1 MIKPNVKLSKF
12 VSPVRYE
19 LMLRPDFSG
28 FTFLGEETIAMQIDK
43 PVKEITLH
51 SVGLE
56 IEEAEITSG
65 KFSEA
70 GEVSYQEKEE
80 TVTLG
85 FQKKLPVGKA
95 QLRLK
100 FKGILADNLKGFYRS
115 KFEIDGVEKFLA
127 TTQFE
132 STDARRAFPCFDEP
146 SQKCIFDISLIVPS
160 EMEAISNTLPEIV
173 SQHEGGFKV
182 VKFAPTPKMSTYLL
196 AFIIGDLEYI
206 EANSKNGVLV
216 RIFTTPGK
224 LKQAEFALE
233 VAIKCLDFYENYFGI
248 KYPVTVLDLIAI
260 PDFSAGAMEN
270 WGAVTYRE
278 TALLIDPEKS
288 SSANR
293 QQVAVVIAHELAHQW
308 FGNLVT
314 MEWWTHLWLNEGF
327 ASYIEYLAV
336 DHIFPEWQMW
346 TQFLTED
353 HGRALELDG
362 LANTHPVEIEVV
374 HPDEISEIFDAVSYS
389 KGSSIIRM
397 LAEFLGQKVFRDGL
411 RHYLKRHQYANAK
424 TEDLWNALEEV
435 SGQNV
440 AKIMHNWT
448 SKPGYPLISV
458 KAKGKREKF
467 ELTQKRYFSSP
478 ISSKKSNDKTIWSI
492 PLKVMSNGLGVD
504 GSEFLMDKKTLTIP
518 GGESWVKLNFGET
531 SFIRVDYSK
540 ELLLKLGQ
548 ALEEGALGPLDRF
561 GLIRDGFDL
570 SEAGFNSTDEA
581 LKLALNY
588 KAEDNYTVWLEL
600 AGKLNKVANLISEEP
615 YFEDFEKYARTIFA
629 DIAGKV
635 GWEKVEG
642 EGHTDSLLRALAL
655 YSFGSYGDQET
666 IKKAQLL
673 FDKYIQTV
681 IPSKEGIQL
690 KPPPDD
696 SNLDSRLH
704 GNDAISSDL
713 RGVVYNLVAENGGEK
728 EYSQLLA
735 LYKKETLQQERD
747 RIARAL
753 SLFKSKTLLKKTLD
767 FALSKD
773 VRSQD
778 AIFVLGSVWRNPKG
792 KDITWEFVQKNWK
805 VLKERY
811 SGGHFLIPRLIQSAA
826 VFTTKENAVE
836 LEKFFKQ
843 NPAPEA
849 QRAIKQVLEQIYSN
863 ANWLKRDSKQILS
876 FLGRYGSN

>member
-206 EANSKNGVLV
+206 EANIKNGVLV

-248 KYPVTVLDLIAI
+248 KYPLPVLDLIAI

-293 QQVAVVIAHELAHQW
+293 QRVVVVIAHELAHQW

-346 TQFLTED
+346 SQFLTED

-374 HPDEISEIFDAVSYS
+374 HPSEISEIFDAVSYS

-397 LAEFLGQKVFRDGL
+397 LTEYLGPKVFRDGL
-411 RHYLKRHQYANAK
+411 RHYLKRHQYANAR
-424 TEDLWNALEEV
+424 TEDLWNALGEV

-440 AKIMHNWT
+440 AIIMHNWT
-448 SKPGYPLISV
+448 SMPGYPLVRV
-458 KAKGKREKF
+458 KRKGGRGKLEI
-467 ELTQKRYFSSP
+467 TQERFFSSP
-478 ISSKKSNDKTIWSI
+478 ISASKAKDKTLWSI
-492 PLKVMSNGLGVD
+492 PLKVMGDGLGVD
-504 GSEFLMDKKTLTIP
+504 GSEFLMDKKSMTIP
-518 GGESWVKLNFGET
+518 ASGGWLKLNAGEV
-531 SFIRVDYSK
+531 SLLRVDYSK

-548 ALEEGALGPLDRF
+548 ALSQGELGVLDRF
-561 GLIRDGFDL
+561 GLIRDAFDL

-588 KAEDNYTVWLEL
+588 KSESNYTVWSEL
-600 AGKLNKVANLISEEP
+600 AGKLNKVANLISDEP
-615 YFEDFEKYARTIFA
+615 FYNDFEKNARSIFVE
-629 DIAGKV
+629 ITGKV
-635 GWEKVEG
+635 GWEKKDG

-655 YSFGSYGDQET
+655 YSFGSYGDPET
-666 IKKAQLL
+666 IKKAQDM
-673 FDKYIQTV
+673 FNSGKID
-681 IPSKEGIQL
+681 P
-690 KPPPDD
+690 
-696 SNLDSRLH
+696 
-704 GNDAISSDL
+704 DL

-728 EYSQLLA
+728 EYAQLLA

-753 SLFKSKTLLKKTLD
+753 SLFKSKTLLGKTLE

-778 AIFVLGSVWRNPKG
+778 AIFVLGSVWRNPNG
-792 KDITWEFVQKNWK
+792 KDLTWGFVQKNWK

-826 VFTTKENAVE
+826 VFTTKEKAVE
-836 LEKFFKQ
+836 LEKFFKK

-849 QRAIKQVLEQIYSN
+849 NRAIKQVLEQIYSN
-863 ANWLKRDSKQILS
+863 ADWLKRDSKAISS
-876 FLGRYGSN
+876 FLCRQESR